1 MVVFLNGRFLPET
14 EAVVPVSDRGFL
26 YGDGLFETV
35 RVTRG
40 RPFRWDAHLDRLT
53 RGAAFLKLRLPC
65 PPEELLP
72 AVRRLAEINAI
83 EDAVLR
89 LTLTRGSGP
98 RGYSPR
104 GADHPTLVMTLTS
117 APVGPVPSARV
128 IISTF
133 RVPAGDPLAAF
144 KTCNKLVQVLA
155 RAEADERGADEAV
168 LCNSQGEVAE
178 ATASN
183 VFWIRQGTVCTPPV
197 AAGALAGVTRGLVLE
212 LCAAL
217 GFPTEELTGHPSELA
232 EAEGIFLTRSVA
244 GVVPVIELDRRPV
257 ASSPQIARLQAACEA
272 AREGGQFSASCELP
286 HPSPR
291 TH

>member
-1 MVVFLNGRFLPET
+1 MVVFLNGRFLPAD

-35 RVTRG
+35 RVIRG

-65 PPEELLP
+65 PPHELLT
-72 AVRRLAEINAI
+72 AVRRLAELNAN

-104 GADHPTLVMTLTS
+104 GADQPTLVMTLVP
-117 APVGPVPSARV
+117 APVDPVSPARV
-128 IISTF
+128 ITSSF
-133 RVPAGDPLAAF
+133 RVPAGDPLSAF

-168 LCNSQGEVAE
+168 LCNTLGHVAE

-197 AAGALAGVTRGLVLE
+197 DAGALAGVTRGLVLE

-217 GFPTEELTGHPSELA
+217 GFPVEERTGPPSQLA
-232 EAEGIFLTRSVA
+232 QAGGIFLTRSVA
-244 GVVPVIELDRRPV
+244 GVVPVIELDGRPV
-257 ASSPQIARLQAACEA
+257 ASSPQIARLRDAIEA
-272 AREGGQFSASCELP
+272 ARGN
-286 HPSPR
+286 
-291 TH
+291 